1 MKTTF
6 FALIVGIVGLEH
18 ALAFHCP
25 VPNGFFPHSNQHKF
39 IRCVNGVNYEYD
51 CPSDLVW
58 NHSKGQCD
66 WTPGPA
72 VDVSKPAKPAH
83 PEFTA
88 NREARLNC
96 PTSDGFF
103 PHPNA
108 HKFFRCVRGIDYEYI
123 CPADLLETVS
133 VSNCCLESSTSR
145 EKGQLFKWHLD
156 SNANVADKLA
166 AMLIHPN
173 AFWQVHRSLSYAFS
187 KHWRYQQV
195 ITDHELVGDGVGCL
209 IIRVQVPHRPNDWPA
224 N

>member
-1 MKTTF
+1 MLELWAWVCINFNTTSF
-6 FALIVGIVGLEH
+6 VFQQIFLEH

-39 IRCVNGVNYEYD
+39 FRCVNGVNYEYD

-123 CPADLLETVS
+123 CPADLVW
-133 VSNCCLESSTSR
+133 NQA
-145 EKGQLFKWHLD
+145 KGQCDWSTHLQTPQLPN
-156 SNANVADKLA
+156 SHPEVSKFVCP
-166 AMLIHPN
+166 HPN
-173 AFWQVHRSLSYAFS
+173 GYYAHPNNIHKFIQCLNGTPFEFNCPVSLIWNKKQLACDYLS
-187 KHWRYQQV
+187 
-195 ITDHELVGDGVGCL
+195 
-209 IIRVQVPHRPNDWPA
+209 
-224 N
+224 